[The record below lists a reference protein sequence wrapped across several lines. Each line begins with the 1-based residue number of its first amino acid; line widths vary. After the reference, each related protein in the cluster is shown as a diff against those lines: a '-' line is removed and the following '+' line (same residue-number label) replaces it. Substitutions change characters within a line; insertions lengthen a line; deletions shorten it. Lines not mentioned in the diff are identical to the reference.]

1 MERITELPGGGFK
14 WGRYTTGP
22 EVTTRAEA
30 WGQLNPLWRQDRQ
43 IRIGLL
49 RELESRPAKS
59 AQRQPG
65 EAYTLKHHD
74 FQKTYVGRLWT
85 DGRQVRFQEDG
96 TGILATAEMP
106 QSARPRECFQQRDLL
121 LLKSMAAEHAK
132 ARSSARQRARAARQR
147 AIVPVTA
154 GDLAVRSTVKDGK
167 LLYSWSDGQ

>member
-14 WGRYTTGP
+14 WGRYTTEP

-49 RELESRPAKS
+49 REIEARPAQP

-65 EAYTLKHHD
+65 QAYTLKHHD
-74 FQKTYVGRLWT
+74 FQKTYAGRLWT
-85 DGRQVRFQEDG
+85 DGRHVRFQEDG
-96 TGILATAEMP
+96 TGILVTAEVP
-106 QSARPRECFQQRDLL
+106 QLARPRECFQKRDLL

-132 ARSSARQRARAARQR
+132 SQVQRE
-147 AIVPVTA
+147 TA
-154 GDLAVRSTVKDGK
+154 GTRGK
-167 LLYSWSDGQ
+167 AAGDRASDRGRLGCQEHREGWQAALQLGR